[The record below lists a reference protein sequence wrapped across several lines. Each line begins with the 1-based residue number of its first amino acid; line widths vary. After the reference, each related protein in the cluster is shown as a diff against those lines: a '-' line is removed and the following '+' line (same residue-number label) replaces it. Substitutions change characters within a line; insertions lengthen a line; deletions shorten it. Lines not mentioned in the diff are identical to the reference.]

1 MQVEQSPPTT
11 ILTRSAIEA
20 NPNIRLV
27 DADIENDIQLFCYDT
42 CDDNSDEIVK
52 LSRGV
57 VFSGDQLILRGFPY
71 TYEYTEK
78 DNKEQ
83 IDALLNNNICS
94 MYDSF
99 EGSLLRMFYY
109 KNKWYLSTNRK
120 LDASR
125 SKWSSKT
132 SFGEFFNKALLY
144 EFHTSQSFRDVLGY
158 IQTEQKVDFDYV
170 MDKFLNILNPEKQYM
185 FLLLNNHENRI
196 VCQYDH
202 PKFLHV
208 GTFIGEELS
217 LVHENIGLDYPK
229 QHMFE
234 NIEQM
239 YEYVRTL
246 DWRLLQGIIVFA
258 PNNKQ
263 YKIWNQT
270 YADMYRIRGNESSIK
285 FRYLQL
291 RHDKEKREALGML
304 YPECR
309 ETFNHYEQC
318 IVDVAGNILEGY
330 INRYIRKNFT
340 TLPLEQFII
349 MSETHKWYQLDRENN
364 RVNLTVILEMIAK
377 QQPTSVNRMIKK
389 HIAESRK

>member
-1 MQVEQSPPTT
+1 MQVELPPT
-11 ILTRSAIEA
+11 ILTRSAVEA

-27 DADIENDIQLFCYDT
+27 DSDIDNNIQLFCYDT
-42 CDDNSDEIVK
+42 CDDNSEEIVK

-57 VFSGDQLILRGFPY
+57 VFAGDNLILRGFPY

-99 EGSLLRMFYY
+99 EGSLLRMFFYN
-109 KNKWYLSTNRK
+109 NKWYLSTNRK

-132 SFGEFFNKALLY
+132 SFGEFFHKALLY
-144 EFHTSQSFRDVLGY
+144 EFHTSQPFRTALGC
-158 IQTEQKVDFDYV
+158 EVMPSEEVDADYV
-170 MDKFLNILNPEKQYM
+170 LNKFFNILDQRKQYM

-196 VCQYDH
+196 VCRYDH

-208 GTFIGEELS
+208 GTFIGEELF
-217 LVHENIGLDYPK
+217 LNQENIGLDYPK
-229 QHMFE
+229 HHLFE

-239 YEYVRTL
+239 YDYVRTL
-246 DWRLLQGIIVFA
+246 DWTLLQGIIVFA
-258 PNNKQ
+258 PGNTQ

-270 YADMYRIRGNESSIK
+270 YADLYKIRGNESSIK

-291 RHDKEKREALGML
+291 RNDAVKKEALCNL

-309 ETFNHYEQC
+309 DTFLFYEKC
-318 IVDVAGNILEGY
+318 IIDISQSILDGY
-330 INRYIRKNFT
+330 VNRYIKKNFT

-349 MSETHKWYQLDRENN
+349 MSEVHKWHQLDRENN
-364 RVNLTVILEMIAK
+364 RVNLTIINEMIAK
-377 QQPTSVNRMIKK
+377 QQPTSINRMIKK
-389 HIAESRK
+389 FIAESRK

>member
-1 MQVEQSPPTT
+1 MQVEQQ
-11 ILTRSAIEA
+11 LTRSAVEA

-52 LSRGV
+52 LSRGI
-57 VFSGDQLILRGFPY
+57 VFSGDKLILRGFPY

-109 KNKWYLSTNRK
+109 KNRWYLSTNRK

-144 EFHTSQSFRDVLGY
+144 EFHASQTFRNALGC
-158 IQTEQKVDFDYV
+158 TETTENVDFEYV
-170 MDKFLNILNPEKQYM
+170 MDKFLNILDQEKQYM

-208 GTFIGEELS
+208 GTFIGELLS
-217 LVHENIGLDYPK
+217 LNYENIGLDYPK
-229 QHMFE
+229 HHSFT
-234 NIEQM
+234 NIEEM
-239 YEYVRTL
+239 YEYVRRV
-246 DWRLLQGIIVFA
+246 DYRLLQGIIVFA

-270 YADMYRIRGNESSIK
+270 YADLYRIRGNESSIK

-291 RHDKEKREALGML
+291 RNDPEKREALRKL
-304 YPECR
+304 YPECCDAF
-309 ETFNHYEQC
+309 THYEQC
-318 IVDVAGNILEGY
+318 IVNISGNILEGY
-330 INRYIRKNFT
+330 VNRYIRKNFT

-349 MSETHKWYQLDRENN
+349 MSEVHKWHQLDRENN
-364 RVNLTVILEMIAK
+364 RVNVVVIMDMIAK
-377 QQPTSVNRMIKK
+377 QQPTSINRMIKK
-389 HIAESRK
+389 YIAESRK